1 MSGERF
7 KIGVVAPASR
17 LSPEVAERVP
27 ALAARLYPDRTPEIV
42 FHPQCFAT
50 HGHFAGDDDTRAQA
64 FLDVANDESFDA
76 VWFARGGYGSC
87 RVAETVVGRLGA
99 AARRKIYLGYSD
111 AGALLAALYRAGF
124 ESVAHGPV
132 AQDVLREGGDV
143 TVGRA
148 LAWMVDKA
156 PDALEPTV
164 NGARKTAA
172 FNITILSQL
181 LGTPLQPDL
190 AGHVLMLEEVSEAM
204 YRIDRALFHI
214 TSNPE
219 IRRVAG
225 IMLGRCSDI
234 TPNDPDFGMN
244 EEEVARHW
252 CRKSGIPWLGRA
264 DIGHDA
270 DNKIVP
276 FGMYAPRVPIA

>member
-17 LSPEVAERVP
+17 LSPEVVDKVVAVAKRRHPE
-27 ALAARLYPDRTPEIV
+27 RTPEIV

-64 FLDVANDESFDA
+64 FLDVANDASFDA

-87 RVAETVVGRLGA
+87 RVAETVVGQLSA
-99 AARRKIYLGYSD
+99 AARRKTYVGYSD

-124 ESVAHGPV
+124 EAVAHGPV
-132 AQDVLREGGDV
+132 AQDVLRDSGDAA
-143 TVGRA
+143 VGRA